1 MTATV
6 DAIELEEA
14 TAVEGGPLTPLIK
27 RDLNLIKHVQ
37 VELVVEIGSASLS
50 VDELFA
56 LKAGDIVRLLEQV
69 HEPATLC
76 LDGKPVARGNLVAV
90 QDNFAIQLTEIL

>member
-14 TAVEGGPLTPLIK
+14 MAVEGDSLTPLIK
-27 RDLNLIKHVQ
+27 RDINLIKHVQ

-56 LKAGDIVRLLEQV
+56 LKVGDVVRLLEQV
-69 HEPATLC
+69 HEPASLC

>member
-14 TAVEGGPLTPLIK
+14 MAVEGGSLTPLIE
-27 RDLNLIKHVQ
+27 RDINLIKHVQ

-56 LKAGDIVRLLEQV
+56 LKVGDVVRLLEQV
-69 HEPATLC
+69 HEPASLC

>member
-14 TAVEGGPLTPLIK
+14 TVVANDKLSPLIK
-27 RDLNLIKHVQ
+27 RDMNLIKHV
-37 VELVVEIGSASLS
+37 VVDLVVQIGNASMS

-56 LKAGDIVRLLEQV
+56 LKAGDVVKLLEQV
-69 HEPATLC
+69 HEPASLC

-90 QDNFAIQLTEIL
+90 DDNFGIQLTEIL

>member
-14 TAVEGGPLTPLIK
+14 RTVANSELSPLIK
-27 RDLNLIKHVQ
+27 RDMNLIKHVV
-37 VELVVEIGSASLS
+37 VELVVQIGNASMS

-56 LKAGDIVRLLEQV
+56 LKSGDVVKLLEKV
-69 HEPATLC
+69 HEPASLC

-90 QDNFAIQLTEIL
+90 DDNFGIQLTEIL

>member
-1 MTATV
+1 VSATV

-14 TAVEGGPLTPLIK
+14 KVVANDDLSPLIK
-27 RDLNLIKHVQ
+27 RDMNLIKHVV
-37 VELVVEIGSASLS
+37 VELVVQIGNASMT

-56 LKAGDIVRLLEQV
+56 LKSGDIVKLLEQV
-69 HEPATLC
+69 HEPASLC

-90 QDNFAIQLTEIL
+90 DDNFGIQLTEIL

>member
-1 MTATV
+1 VSATV

-14 TAVEGGPLTPLIK
+14 RVVANDDLSPLIK
-27 RDLNLIKHVQ
+27 RDMNLIKHVV
-37 VELVVEIGSASLS
+37 VELVVQIGNASMT

-56 LKAGDIVRLLEQV
+56 LKSGDIVKLLEQV
-69 HEPATLC
+69 HEPASLC

-90 QDNFAIQLTEIL
+90 DDNFGIQLTEIL

>member
-27 RDLNLIKHVQ
+27 RDMNLIKHVQ

-56 LKAGDIVRLLEQV
+56 LKVGDVVKLLEQV
-69 HEPATLC
+69 HEPASLC